1 MQAVL
6 LPKTTWMSTHGLP
19 GLLPIST
26 GAAVMAISVYI
37 GPSPCAPPQRTLRG
51 AEVLQTRGV
60 VDTLP
65 PVDMGGG
72 EVP

>member
-1 MQAVL
+1 
-6 LPKTTWMSTHGLP
+6 
-19 GLLPIST
+19 
-26 GAAVMAISVYI
+26 MAISVYI